1 MEKNVSRLLWSLSVL
16 TLKMLS
22 SPSTD
27 DASGVDTNENNPR
40 KPKKMDDVWR
50 DQSLGL
56 GSSSSTSSGG
66 GDTAAEGPTFNNNK
80 TKLTLRHRSVPRMGV
95 RMQEFLG
102 TFSRESS
109 LRNNPPPKPNGVFT
123 LFGFPIPIYAPASAT
138 HTPTQANSSPAALA
152 LASGSTD
159 PLPEEG
165 NSLRAGLPA
174 ALGGSNSRAPI
185 SRRKRRKPSNDVC
198 ARRARRMTMN
208 RKSAARSR
216 ERIRVDVHSHSNV
229 LIIML

>member
-1 MEKNVSRLLWSLSVL
+1 ML

-27 DASGVDTNENNPR
+27 DASDVDTNENNPR

-95 RMQEFLG
+95 RMQEFL
-102 TFSRESS
+102 TVPSAENHHCPITHHQNQMES
-109 LRNNPPPKPNGVFT
+109 
-123 LFGFPIPIYAPASAT
+123 LFCLAFQFRYMRLHQLHIRLHRPT
-138 HTPTQANSSPAALA
+138 HHLQL
-152 LASGSTD
+152 
-159 PLPEEG
+159 
-165 NSLRAGLPA
+165 
-174 ALGGSNSRAPI
+174 
-185 SRRKRRKPSNDVC
+185 
-198 ARRARRMTMN
+198 
-208 RKSAARSR
+208 
-216 ERIRVDVHSHSNV
+216 
-229 LIIML
+229 